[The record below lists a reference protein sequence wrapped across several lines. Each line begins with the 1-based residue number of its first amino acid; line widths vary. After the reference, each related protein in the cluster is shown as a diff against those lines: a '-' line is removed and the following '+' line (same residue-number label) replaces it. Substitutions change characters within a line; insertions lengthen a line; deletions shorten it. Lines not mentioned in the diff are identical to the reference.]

1 MPLAKFNF
9 KPGVNK
15 EETEYS
21 AEGGWVDAN
30 LVRFRK
36 SRVEKIGGWLKASA
50 DSFLGTCRALHQWL
64 SLGGTRFLGLG
75 TTLKYYIEEG
85 GVFNDVTPIRK
96 TSTNS
101 ITFSATNGSS
111 TITATDSSHGALKND
126 FVTLSGA
133 VSLGGNITA
142 AVLNQEY
149 QILTIPSANTYTFTA
164 KSTSGAT
171 VTANASDSGNG
182 GAGVD
187 GLYEINVGLD
197 DYVQST
203 GWGVNPWGDG
213 TFGAA
218 TDLSVTNQLRL
229 WSHDNFGE
237 DLVMNVRNGGIYYWD
252 TSTKTLG
259 TDRAVALSGISGANK
274 VPTVGQQVITSET
287 DRHLIVLGA
296 DPLSGGSRTG
306 TIDPMFI
313 AFSDQENA
321 LEFEPKTTNS
331 AGSLRLSS
339 GSKIVGG
346 VKSRQEVLIWTDT
359 SLYSMNFIGPPLTF
373 AVNLINE
380 GAGLIG
386 PKAFVN
392 SSKGV
397 FFMSKQGFYFYNGAV
412 QKIPCTLQEH
422 VFNDLDLN
430 QAYKCHLALNA
441 EFSEVWFFYPS
452 IEDDTQEISRYVIY
466 NYEENLWSMGSMV
479 RHAWL
484 DGGVE
489 NKPQA
494 TGISSSAYYLYDH
507 ETGYNDDTSPM
518 DGVYVQS
525 ADIDLGDGD
534 SLAFVKR
541 IIPDVK
547 FINTVGEDPN
557 AAINVV
563 LKNRDFNGE
572 SLSTDSTSQVTATT
586 TQNYV
591 RARGRQFVLRFES
604 DDDNSESDRKDF
616 KFRIGSTR
624 IDIQPSGRRG
634 A

>member
-1 MPLAKFNF
+1 MPLAKFDF

-36 SRVEKIGGWLKASA
+36 SRVEKIGGWLKSSS
-50 DSFLGTCRALHQWL
+50 DSFLGICRALHQWL

-75 TTLKYYIEEG
+75 TTLKYYIEQG
-85 GVFNDVTPIRK
+85 DVFNDVTPIRK

-111 TITATDSSHGALKND
+111 TITATDSSHGAVKND

-149 QILTIPSANTYTFTA
+149 QIASTPSSNTYTFTA
-164 KSTSGAT
+164 KNTSGVT

-182 GAGVD
+182 GSGVD
-187 GLYEINVGLD
+187 GSYQVNVGLD

-203 GWGVNPWGDG
+203 GWGVNPWSDG
-213 TFGAA
+213 TWGAENN
-218 TDLSVTNQLRL
+218 LSAINQLRL

-237 DLVMNVRNGGIYYWD
+237 DIVMGVRNGGIYYWD
-252 TSTKTLG
+252 TSAKTLG
-259 TDRAVALSGISGANK
+259 TDRAVALSGIGGANK
-274 VPTVGQQVITSET
+274 VPTVGVQVIVSET
-287 DRHLIVLGA
+287 DRHLIILGA

-306 TIDPMFI
+306 SIDPMFI

-346 VKSRQEVLIWTDT
+346 IKSRQEVLIWTDT
-359 SLYSMNFIGPPLTF
+359 SVYSMNFIGPPLTF

-397 FFMSKQGFYFYNGAV
+397 FFMSKQGFYYYNGVV
-412 QKIPCTLQEH
+412 QKIPCTVQEH

-430 QAYKCHLALNA
+430 QAYKCHLALNS

-452 IEDDTQEISRYVIY
+452 IEDDTAEISRYVIY
-466 NYEENLWSMGSMV
+466 NYEENLWSIGSMI

-518 DGVYVQS
+518 DGVYIQS

-541 IIPDVK
+541 IVPDVK
-547 FINTVGEDPN
+547 FVNTAGEDPN

-572 SLSTDSTSQVTATT
+572 SLSTDSTSQITTTT

-604 DDDNSESDRKDF
+604 DDDNIEADRKDF

-624 IDIQPSGRRG
+624 LDIQPSGRRG